1 MNKKSLPKL
10 LLEIFTTFYKIGCFT
25 FGGGYAMMP
34 LIERE
39 IVTKKGWVKEE
50 EIIDVFAVAQS
61 APGAIAINSSTI
73 VGYKIA
79 GIKGALAATLGVVLP
94 SFIIITVIA
103 AFFVK
108 FQDNPIVKAAF
119 RGIAPSVVALI
130 LVASVKVG
138 KAVIK
143 DKLEVVILA
152 LSIIMVVICKISAI
166 LVIIGGAV
174 VGLVIYRLSP
184 ARVKQIM
191 ERCGGNDD
199 IS

>member
-10 LLEIFTTFYKIGCFT
+10 LLEIFTTFFKIGCFT
-25 FGGGYAMMP
+25 FGGGYAMIP

-50 EIIDVFAVAQS
+50 EVIDVFAVAQS

-79 GIKGALAATLGVVLP
+79 GLKGALAATLGVVLP
-94 SFIIITVIA
+94 SFIIITIIA
-103 AFFVK
+103 TFFAR

-130 LVASVKVG
+130 LMASVKVG

-152 LSIIMVVICKISAI
+152 LSIIMVVVFKMSAI
-166 LVIIGGAV
+166 LVIIVGAA
-174 VGLVIYRLSP
+174 VGLLIYQLSP
-184 ARVKQIM
+184 GRVKQIM
-191 ERCGGNDD
+191 ERCGSNDD